1 MTARPP
7 IKACVTLLALL
18 LPAVAWAMDFRSI
31 SAPRAVF
38 FDAPSAQAKKLYV
51 AHQYYPVEVIV
62 NLGDWIK
69 VRDMRGE
76 FAWVDAKQLEPK
88 RTVIVKVP
96 QAEAREAADPSARL
110 VFRAEQDV
118 VLELVENGSNGWVK
132 VRHRDGLMGYIQIN
146 QVWGL

>member
-1 MTARPP
+1 MKPRPP

-18 LPAVAWAMDFRSI
+18 LPAAASAMDYRSI
-31 SAPRAVF
+31 SVPRAVF

-76 FAWVDAKQLEPK
+76 LAWVDAKQLSQK
-88 RTVIVKVP
+88 RMVVVKVP
-96 QAEAREAADPSARL
+96 QAEAHEAADPSARL
-110 VFRAEQDV
+110 VFRAEKDV
-118 VLELVENGSNGWVK
+118 ALELLENGGSGWAK
-132 VRHRDGLMGYIQIN
+132 VRHRDGLVGYIQIN

>member
-1 MTARPP
+1 MRQRHTK
-7 IKACVTLLALL
+7 IIVTLAALL
-18 LPAVAWAMDFRSI
+18 LPVMAWALDYRSI
-31 SAPRAVF
+31 SVPRAVF
-38 FDAPSAQAKKLYV
+38 YDAPSAQAKKLYV
-51 AHQYYPVEVIV
+51 AHQFYPVEVIV

-76 FAWVDAKQLEPK
+76 FAWVDAKQLDSK

-96 QAEAREAADPSARL
+96 QAEAHEAADPSTRL

-118 VLELVENGSNGWVK
+118 ALELIENGANGWVK

>member
-1 MTARPP
+1 MQQLRS
-7 IKACVTLLALL
+7 IKIAVTLAALL
-18 LPAVAWAMDFRSI
+18 LPAMAWALDYRSI
-31 SAPRAVF
+31 SVPRAVF
-38 FDAPSAQAKKLYV
+38 YDAPSAQAKKLYV
-51 AHQYYPVEVIV
+51 AYQFYPVEVIV

-76 FAWVDAKQLEPK
+76 FAWVDAKQLEQK

-96 QAEAREAADPSARL
+96 QAEAREAADPSAKL

-118 VLELVENGSNGWVK
+118 ALELVENGSNGWVK

>member
-1 MTARPP
+1 VTAHPP
-7 IKACVTLLALL
+7 IKAALLLLALV
-18 LPAVAWAMDFRSI
+18 LPAVSWALDFRSI
-31 SAPRAVF
+31 AVPRAVL
-38 FDAPSAQAKKLYV
+38 FDAPSAQAKRLYV

-76 FAWVDAKQLEPK
+76 LAWVEAKSLAQK
-88 RTVIVKVP
+88 RMVIVKVP
-96 QAEAREAADPSARL
+96 QAEAHEAADPSTRL

-118 VLELVENGSNGWVK
+118 ALEFVENSSNGWIK

>member
-7 IKACVTLLALL
+7 IKTALLLLALL
-18 LPAVAWAMDFRSI
+18 LPATAWALDFRSI
-31 SAPRAVF
+31 AVPRAVF

-76 FAWVDAKQLEPK
+76 LAWVETKSLDQK
-88 RTVIVKVP
+88 RTVVVKVP
-96 QAEAREAADPSARL
+96 QAEAHEAADPSARL
-110 VFRAEQDV
+110 VFRVEQDV
-118 VLELVENGSNGWVK
+118 ALELVESGSNGWAK